1 MGTPDQL
8 FLPFAEV
15 SASASCGATGS
26 ASASCGATGSAF
38 AEASSFVR
46 PGTMADETA
55 RQAFKYRVRENR
67 RAKRIIL
74 RVTVAHGLEIVVPSA
89 AARRQIPEVLAKNRT
104 WIERALKRLCDEQ
117 VVAKRELQTP
127 PAIIS
132 LPAVAETW
140 TITQEHIMGARPRLE
155 ERSLHH
161 LHLYA
166 DLRDGAWRTVLRAW
180 LIARAEKVFSA
191 WLKQLSERTRLTY
204 SRLTVRLQKTRW
216 GSCSRRGNI
225 SLNARLLFV
234 APEIATYVLLH
245 ELCHTKELNHSIRF
259 WRLVEQFEP
268 NWRKLDRALTDASR
282 TLPRWAM

>member
-15 SASASCGATGS
+15 SASASY
-26 ASASCGATGSAF
+26 GATGSAF
-38 AEASSFVR
+38 AE
-46 PGTMADETA
+46 PTA

-74 RVTVAHGLEIVVPSA
+74 RVTVTHGLEVVVPSA
-89 AARRQIPEVLAKNRT
+89 AARRHIPEVLAKNRT
-104 WIERALKRLCDEQ
+104 WIERALKKLCDEQ
-117 VVAKRELQTP
+117 LAANRELQTP
-127 PAIIS
+127 PATIS
-132 LPAVAETW
+132 LPAVAEMW
-140 TITQEHIMGARPRLE
+140 TVTQEHIGGARPRLE
-155 ERSLHH
+155 ERALHH
-161 LHLYA
+161 LHLRA
-166 DLRDGAWRTVLRAW
+166 DLRDGGWRPVLRTW
-180 LIARAEKVFSA
+180 LIARAEKAFNV
-191 WLKQLSERTRLTY
+191 WLKQLSERTHLTY
-204 SRLTVRLQKTRW
+204 SRITVRLQKARW
-216 GSCSRRGNI
+216 GSCSRSGNI

-259 WRLVEQFEP
+259 WRLVERFEP